1 MCSRKKITL
10 WKELRIMILS
20 QVSAHKS
27 VVMRCW
33 WHRDL
38 KTNSLIAKGDSNL
51 SSYKHTGTTSRNN
64 NPMSPSL
71 FNEKLLDQSVS
82 TNKIY
87 SSLYYYSVL
96 YRAIR
101 EGNSRIIQ
109 QSFRENIVFP
119 SQNNTV
125 NNTLLHNY
133 YFFTEWK
140 CVITED
146 S

>member
-1 MCSRKKITL
+1 
-10 WKELRIMILS
+10 
-20 QVSAHKS
+20 
-27 VVMRCW
+27 
-33 WHRDL
+33 
-38 KTNSLIAKGDSNL
+38 
-51 SSYKHTGTTSRNN
+51 
-64 NPMSPSL
+64 MSPSL

-133 YFFTEWK
+133 YFFTE
-140 CVITED
+140 
-146 S
+146 